1 MRETE
6 TETERW
12 GARKADWFT
21 ERQRERHRETA
32 GDEERRRRRRGR
44 RKEMGGGVASDE
56 VNKCCLKSLAP
67 LGALKGF

>member
-32 GDEERRRRRRGR
+32 GDEERRRRRGR